1 MEDSKEKTFLPS
13 YLIPANLLGTTLSAT
28 ILSSATHTDVVVEVF
43 PGNTAKENC
52 ASKQVAKITYSSNL
66 YKSCSFI
73 TDV

>member
-43 PGNTAKENC
+43 PGNAAKGNH
-52 ASKQVAKITYSSNL
+52 ASK
-66 YKSCSFI
+66 
-73 TDV
+73 